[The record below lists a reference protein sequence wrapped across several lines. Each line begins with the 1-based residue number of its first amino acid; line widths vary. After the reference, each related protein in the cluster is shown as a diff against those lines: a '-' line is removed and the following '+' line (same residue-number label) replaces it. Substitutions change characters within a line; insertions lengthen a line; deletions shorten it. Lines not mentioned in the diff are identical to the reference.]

1 MESIVVGGLVLL
13 GLVLLAVALYR
24 QKEAQKKR
32 EAERLAAAAT
42 NRASRRKRSSSTT
55 GVTEPAANADDTRPV
70 PTEAPETVA
79 VQPVAPDQDQQDRE
93 ARRQAVTDVTEAS
106 SHDPVSALRA
116 ALDHNGPAAAP
127 VRQSDTHQA
136 LILIV
141 DDSKSAREV
150 AKRTLKDLPY
160 RLVTAEN
167 GIDAINKLEQE
178 KPALVLTD
186 VDMPQLDG
194 FGLLRRMRNDLR
206 FTDIPVIMM
215 TGHLHLHV
223 QIGASEGVNG
233 FVTKPYDPQ
242 DLIEQ
247 VTFLLEE

>member
-1 MESIVVGGLVLL
+1 MEPIVAGGLVIL
-13 GLVLLAVALYR
+13 GLVVVVGVALYR

-32 EAERLAAAAT
+32 EAERLAAAAAASS
-42 NRASRRKRSSSTT
+42 NRSSRRKRTSS
-55 GVTEPAANADDTRPV
+55 VPLAPV
-70 PTEAPETVA
+70 ENTDPEARTPVE
-79 VQPVAPDQDQQDRE
+79 VQPVAPDQDVQDRD

-106 SHDPVSALRA
+106 SHDPLSALRA
-116 ALDHNGPAAAP
+116 ALDHEGPVAPP
-127 VRQSDTHQA
+127 VRQNGTQQA

-150 AKRTLKDLPY
+150 AKRALKDLPY

-178 KPALVLTD
+178 KPALVITD

-223 QIGASEGVNG
+223 QIGANEGVSG

-242 DLIEQ
+242 NLIEQ
-247 VTFLLEE
+247 VTYLLEE

>member
-1 MESIVVGGLVLL
+1 MEPIVVGGMVLL
-13 GLVLLAVALYR
+13 GLVLLVGGALYL

-32 EAERLAAAAT
+32 DAERLAAAAN

-55 GVTEPAANADDTRPV
+55 STTEPLPSVETPPTAGPV
-70 PTEAPETVA
+70 
-79 VQPVAPDQDQQDRE
+79 VQPGAPDQDLQDRE

-106 SHDPVSALRA
+106 SHDPLSALRA

-127 VRQSDTHQA
+127 LRQNQPHQA

-150 AKRTLKDLPY
+150 AKRALKDLPY

-223 QIGASEGVNG
+223 QIGASEGVSG

-242 DLIEQ
+242 NLIEQ
-247 VTFLLEE
+247 VTYLLEE